1 MNGVAACKRAILSS
15 VFVASGLNQL
25 DLLEK
30 AENRQLF
37 SESSP
42 CKSDRRTNMSFQRAS
57 GVLLHPTSLPSHFGI
72 GDLGQ
77 AAYAFVDFLAKSG
90 QTLWQVLPLGP
101 TGYEHSPYIM
111 NFSTFAGNPLLIDLE
126 QLAADGLLDSN
137 ALTPL
142 TDVDVEKV
150 DFEKVIAHKTHL
162 LKQAHERFLT
172 ARSPDQY
179 AKFTQFCQ
187 EQASWLDDFVL
198 FMALLEANGG
208 KSWHQWERA
217 IARREPDAIKAQT
230 EALQASIQ
238 YQQFIQFKFFEQWQK
253 LRQYA
258 NDKNIKIIGDI
269 SIYVCHNS
277 SDVWADPELFKL
289 DPNTFEP
296 AFIAGVP
303 PDYFSA
309 TGQLWGN
316 PVYNWEQ
323 AQKTDFA
330 WWIKRFQV
338 TLQYVD
344 IVRVDH
350 FRGFE
355 AYWQVP
361 AGEETAINGEWIEAP
376 GEQFFTALE
385 KALGT
390 LPILAEDL
398 GIITPP
404 VEALRDRF
412 DFPGMRILMFAFGDD
427 ANNAYLPHNYVRNTV
442 VYPGT
447 HDNDTAI
454 GWWQQASAT
463 EKQFLAKYLGY
474 DSPDAIKDINWLLIR
489 TALASVADLAII
501 PLQDLLDL
509 DGRSRMNDP
518 SYNAG
523 NWRWRYRSSDLLT
536 QELSDRLL
544 ALTQLYSR

>member
-1 MNGVAACKRAILSS
+1 
-15 VFVASGLNQL
+15 
-25 DLLEK
+25 
-30 AENRQLF
+30 
-37 SESSP
+37 
-42 CKSDRRTNMSFQRAS
+42 MSFQRAS
-57 GVLLHPTSLPSHFGI
+57 GVLLHPTSLPGRFGI

-77 AAYAFVDFLAKSG
+77 AAYAFVDFLARSG

-126 QLAADGLLDSN
+126 QLAAEGLLE
-137 ALTPL
+137 ATELTPL
-142 TDVDVEKV
+142 TDVDPEKV
-150 DFEKVIAHKTHL
+150 DFDKVIPHKTHF
-162 LKQAHERFLT
+162 LKLAHDRFL
-172 ARSPDQY
+172 SQQSSDQQ
-179 AKFTQFCQ
+179 AKLEQFCR

-198 FMALLEANGG
+198 FMALLEANEG
-208 KSWHQWERA
+208 KSWNHWEPA
-217 IARREPDAIKAQT
+217 IARREP
-230 EALQASIQ
+230 EALQAQREALKDAIQ
-238 YQQFIQFKFFEQWQK
+238 YHQFLQFKFFEQWQN

-258 NDKNIKIIGDI
+258 NDKNIKIVGDI

-289 DPNTFEP
+289 NPDTFEP

-316 PVYNWEQ
+316 PVYNWEKIE
-323 AQKTDFA
+323 KTNFA

-376 GEQFFTALE
+376 GERFFTALGD
-385 KALGT
+385 ALGT
-390 LPILAEDL
+390 LPIMAEDL
-398 GIITPP
+398 GIITPE

-412 DFPGMRILMFAFGDD
+412 DFPGMRILMFAFGEDPD
-427 ANNAYLPHNYVRNTV
+427 NPYLPHNYTRNTV

-447 HDNDTAI
+447 HDNNTII
-454 GWWQQASAT
+454 GWWQQASDS
-463 EKQFLAKYLGY
+463 EKQFLARYAGY
-474 DSPDAIKDINWLLIR
+474 ASPESIEAINWLFIR
-489 TALASVADLAII
+489 MALSSVADLAII
-501 PLQDLLDL
+501 ALQDLLDL
-509 DGRSRMNDP
+509 DGHARMNDP
-518 SYNAG
+518 SRNDG
-523 NWRWRYRSSDLLT
+523 NWRWRYRSSTLLT
-536 QELSDRLL
+536 QALSDRLL
-544 ALTQLYSR
+544 AMTQLYSR